1 MELRAENISK
11 RYFRKTGEANNFEAV
26 QPVSL
31 SLEGGKAV
39 ALMGR
44 SGGGKT
50 TLLNML
56 AGLLRPTEGQVLLD
70 GTDLYAL
77 DDEQLSRLRNEKIA
91 VVPQGRSAVE
101 TLTVRENIL
110 LPGMM
115 RGQAKN
121 ESEADAWMERLD
133 ISGLADSYPAEL
145 SGGELRRMAI
155 ARALMSGAEVV
166 LADEPTGDL
175 DDENTA
181 KVLGMLREAAQEG
194 AAVLIVT
201 HENEAV
207 NYADE
212 VWKMDAGILKPV
224 S

>member
-181 KVLGMLREAAQEG
+181 KVLGMLREAAQNG

-207 NYADE
+207 NYADS
-212 VWKMDAGILKPV
+212 VWHMSSGVLTQD
-224 S
+224 